1 MAIVQA
7 ERKILQA
14 QCAAALNEQQTAAI
28 DPMHETK
35 QNRISYLFF
44 TLREP
49 IFRQNDQK
57 YSKIVPAAVTIVR
70 SAALL

>member
-35 QNRISYLFF
+35 Q
-44 TLREP
+44 T
-49 IFRQNDQK
+49 
-57 YSKIVPAAVTIVR
+57 
-70 SAALL
+70 